1 MVTEKI
7 KVKKNLEL
15 FGVRDIVTVKARH
28 IARLGHGYSSS

>member
-7 KVKKNLEL
+7 EVEKVLEM